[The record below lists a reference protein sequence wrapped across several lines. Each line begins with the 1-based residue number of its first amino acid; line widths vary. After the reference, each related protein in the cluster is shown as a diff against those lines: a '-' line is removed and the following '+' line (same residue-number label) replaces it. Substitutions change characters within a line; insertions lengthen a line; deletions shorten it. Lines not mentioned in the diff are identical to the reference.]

1 MVKVHVIEAGR
12 FKLDGGAMF
21 GVVPKSLWSKLNA
34 PDDNNMCTWAIRCLL
49 VQDGPRNILIDA
61 GIGLKQDP
69 KFRSHFSPE
78 NITTFDE
85 ELAAIGLTSDDITD
99 VLLTHLHFDHCGGAL
114 KLDANNEIVPTFANA
129 KIWSNDYHYNWAI
142 DPNERER
149 ASFLKEN
156 ILPLKELG
164 LLHLMDVESGVKFS
178 DHITL
183 DFVYG
188 HTGGMMIPTVK
199 LDNGKSIVFCAD
211 LLPSHCHISM
221 PYVMAYDVQ
230 PLLTL
235 KEKSELFEKVED
247 GLTCLYLEHD
257 KDFAAITI
265 QRNEKGRH
273 VLDQTIDIQKF
284 ILT

>member
-1 MVKVHVIEAGR
+1 MVKIHTIVAGK

-21 GVVPKSLWSKLNA
+21 GVVPKSMWAKLNE
-34 PDDNNMCTWAIRCLL
+34 PDDNNMCTWAMRCLL
-49 VQDGPRNILIDA
+49 VQDGDRNILIDT

-78 NITTFDE
+78 NITTFDD
-85 ELAAIGLTSDDITD
+85 ELAAIGLKSDDITD

-114 KLDANNEIVPTFANA
+114 KLDDNNNIVPTFANA
-129 KIWSNDYHYNWAI
+129 KVWSNDYHYKWATK
-142 DPNERER
+142 PNDREK

-156 ILPLKELG
+156 IAPLRDMN
-164 LLHLMDVESGVKFS
+164 LLHLIDVQDGILFS
-178 DHITL
+178 DHINL

-188 HTGGMMIPTVK
+188 HTGAMMIPTIR
-199 LDNGKSIVFCAD
+199 LDNGRSIIFCAD

-235 KEKSELFEKVED
+235 QEKAVLFEKAAND
-247 GLTCLYLEHD
+247 HTCLYLEHD
-257 KDFAAITI
+257 KDHAAISI
-265 QRNEKGRH
+265 AKNENGRY
-273 VLDQTIDIQKF
+273 VLGEVIDLNVF
-284 ILT
+284 TV

>member
-1 MVKVHVIEAGR
+1 MVKIHTIVAGK

-21 GVVPKSLWSKLNA
+21 GVVPKSMWSKLNE
-34 PDDNNMCTWAIRCLL
+34 PDENNMCTWAMRCLL
-49 VQDGPRNILIDA
+49 VQDGKRNILIDT

-78 NITTFDE
+78 NIVTFDD
-85 ELAAIGLTSDDITD
+85 ELSAIGLKCDDITD

-114 KLDANNEIVPTFANA
+114 KLDNNNNIVPTFPNA
-129 KIWSNDYHYNWAI
+129 KIWSNDYHFKWATK
-142 DPNERER
+142 PNDREK

-156 ILPLKELG
+156 IEPLRELN
-164 LLHLMDVESGVKFS
+164 LLNLIDVQDGIQFS
-178 DHITL
+178 DHISL

-188 HTGGMMIPTVK
+188 HTGAMMIPTIT
-199 LDNGKSIVFCAD
+199 LENGRRIIFCAD

-235 KEKSELFEKVED
+235 KEKATLFEKAANPD
-247 GLTCLYLEHD
+247 TCLYLEHD
-257 KDFAAITI
+257 KEHEAISI
-265 QRNEKGRH
+265 VKNDNGRY
-273 VLDQTIDIQKF
+273 VLGEVVDLIAFTA
-284 ILT
+284 

>member
-1 MVKVHVIEAGR
+1 MVKVHTIVAGK

-21 GVVPKSLWSKLNA
+21 GVVPKSMWSKLNE
-34 PDDNNMCTWAIRCLL
+34 PDDNNMCTWAMRCLL
-49 VQDGPRNILIDA
+49 VQDGDRNIMIDT

-85 ELAAIGLTSDDITD
+85 ELAALGLKSDDITD

-114 KLDANNEIVPTFANA
+114 KLDNNNAIVPTFANA
-129 KIWSNDYHYNWAI
+129 KIWSNDYHYKWATN
-142 DPNERER
+142 PNDREK

-156 ILPLKELG
+156 IAPLQEMD
-164 LLHLMDVESGVKFS
+164 LLHLIDVQEGIKFS
-178 DHITL
+178 DHISL

-188 HTGGMMIPTVK
+188 HTGAMMIPTIT
-199 LDNGKSIVFCAD
+199 LENGRRIIFCAD

-235 KEKSELFEKVED
+235 QEKGVLFEKAAND
-247 GLTCLYLEHD
+247 HTCLFLEHD
-257 KDFAAITI
+257 KDHAAISI
-265 QRNEKGRH
+265 VKNDNGRY
-273 VLDQTIDIQKF
+273 VFGEVIDLDVFTV
-284 ILT
+284 